1 MSKEDSSSDTK
12 PQDAS
17 SPDTPTDVPSKNANA
32 DIYEN
37 RGPKKIIRVVTV
49 MAYLFS
55 VSFVGILLSAYY
67 IFLWE
72 PPNPRLIQRER
83 LRSDPQLQFL
93 IAPSPSHEDPTKD
106 SDPLQQS
113 EVAHVYKPLLSR
125 MTHEMGDNDDLVVD
139 PRDKMSIEKKRRV
152 NAMLL
157 KLRRSL
163 VVRAQNRN
171 LSQEA
176 MTSDRF
182 NNSSVEGEEA
192 LNSTKTRSR
201 ARSALLHSGSRRD
214 IPEGKFH
221 RDNIDLPSEHIHN
234 SSRALDSKDSI
245 SKFLVIVGTK
255 VGQTHDGGI
264 DANPMPVTKEKNRHQ
279 KKLNVIKSY
288 PVRGF
293 MRINTTTNGDVTN
306 RSIFESHKT
315 AQESPKIDT
324 FDKRKELMK
333 QNAICDHQLDN
344 NDREND
350 SGNAQTDA
358 SSQERA
364 DANVKS
370 SENYSSDKFSKDKI
384 AHDRIMIDSSSRDP
398 NNGFTDDPGFHQTD
412 DEPTTINSQPHVTG
426 TRNSEETQIE
436 KMTARS
442 TTLDNK
448 QVEQMDSITQQKSFS
463 EIFTDIAIEDT
474 SVEFTSIS
482 TMQEYHDNFTS
493 ITNKGDESVT

>member
-1 MSKEDSSSDTK
+1 MSKEGSSSDTK

-83 LRSDPQLQFL
+83 LRSDPQLQFF
-93 IAPSPSHEDPTKD
+93 IAPPPSYEDPTKG
-106 SDPLQQS
+106 SNPLLQS
-113 EVAHVYKPLLSR
+113 EVTHVYKPLLSR
-125 MTHEMGDNDDLVVD
+125 MTHEMGENDDLVVD

-152 NAMLL
+152 SAMLL

-163 VVRAQNRN
+163 VMRAQNRN

-182 NNSSVEGEEA
+182 NNSLVEGEEA

-234 SSRALDSKDSI
+234 SSQALDSKDSI
-245 SKFLVIVGTK
+245 SKFLVIVGAK
-255 VGQTHDGGI
+255 IGQTHDGGI
-264 DANPMPVTKEKNRHQ
+264 DTNPMPDVIKEKR
-279 KKLNVIKSY
+279 LNVIRSY
-288 PVRGF
+288 PVRRF
-293 MRINTTTNGDVTN
+293 MRINTTANGDVTN
-306 RSIFESHKT
+306 RSIFDSYKKMVR
-315 AQESPKIDT
+315 ESPRIDT

-333 QNAICDHQLDN
+333 QKNAICDHQLDN

-350 SGNAQTDA
+350 SGNAQTDDA

-370 SENYSSDKFSKDKI
+370 SQNYSSDKFSKDKI
-384 AHDRIMIDSSSRDP
+384 AHDRIMIDSSS
-398 NNGFTDDPGFHQTD
+398 Q
-412 DEPTTINSQPHVTG
+412 
-426 TRNSEETQIE
+426 TQIE

-442 TTLDNK
+442 TALDNK
-448 QVEQMDSITQQKSFS
+448 QVQQMDSIIQQKSFS
-463 EIFTDIAIEDT
+463 EIFTDIAVEDT